1 MRRAG
6 CVMSEV
12 RDIFLRAH
20 TVKVRDG
27 STRGAKKATEDKAEK
42 WPERALIFD
51 TETRTTVD
59 QTLILGFNLPFD
71 LSRISRGWRT
81 SRKRGFSLIMSN
93 RFWRQYGYS
102 VPDPYR
108 PEIRIEA
115 KDARTAFISRGK
127 TIVPAQ
133 WTNTARFLDVS

>member
-1 MRRAG
+1 MRKAG

-59 QTLILGFNLPFD
+59 QILILV
-71 LSRISRGWRT
+71 IWRLC
-81 SRKRGFSLIMSN
+81 KLVGD
-93 RFWRQYGYS
+93 QYSCEREGI
-102 VPDPYR
+102 VCG
-108 PEIRIEA
+108 EQLENTELNAIGTFM
-115 KDARTAFISRGK
+115 KDAL
-127 TIVPAQ
+127 P
-133 WTNTARFLDVS
+133 DVEIK